1 MDILQLIEQTINNL
15 GFPIAMVVYFIWD
28 KNKTLQPVVDAVNNN
43 SKILEKLLVK
53 IDAEELLQNEE

>member
-1 MDILQLIEQTINNL
+1 MEILQLIEQTINNL